1 MLSEQDR
8 VEFAERGV
16 VWLRGAFS
24 PDEAAR
30 MRRRVWARLARAGV
44 TEDDP
49 ATWASAD
56 VTGLSKAIK
65 RDRVF
70 AALGSPVVRAAV
82 DDLLRRD
89 AWDPPREW
97 GAILIHFPSQAR
109 PWVLPAR
116 SWHTDYGWDRDPEP
130 LFGVKVFAFIAE
142 VRPRGGG
149 TLVITGSHRMVAR
162 FAASLPPQQQHYEGH
177 LLGRYLRRDD
187 WFRALSRPGDD
198 HPGRAARFMDRD
210 HHTGGIAVRAAELT
224 GQPGDVVL
232 THPWVLH
239 SGSPNTGSY
248 PRMML
253 TKNVYRRGAS
263 GPPVAERVRPVLIDL
278 GGVLETAG
286 PAGLDRGLPA
296 LPGNRRGTRP
306 DAAVGP

>member
-1 MLSEQDR
+1 MLSERDR
-8 VEFAERGV
+8 AEFAERGV

-24 PDEAAR
+24 PDDAAR
-30 MRRRVWARLARAGV
+30 MRRRVWARLARSGV

-56 VTGLSKAIK
+56 VTGLSRRVR

-70 AALGSPVVRAAV
+70 AALGSPVVRGAV
-82 DDLLRRD
+82 DDLLGQD

-97 GAILIHFPSQAR
+97 GTILVTFPGQGRA
-109 PWVLPAR
+109 WVLPAR
-116 SWHTDYGWDRDPEP
+116 GWHADYGWDRDPEP
-130 LFGVKVFAFIAE
+130 LFGVKVFAFFAG

-149 TLVITGSHRMVAR
+149 TLVITGSHRVVAR
-162 FAASLPPQQQHYEGH
+162 FAALLPPDQPYEGH
-177 LLGRYLRRDD
+177 LLGRYLRCDD

-198 HPGRAARFMDRD
+198 DFGRAARFMDRE
-210 HHTGGIAVRAAELT
+210 HHSDGTAVQVIELT

-239 SGSPNTGSY
+239 SGSPNTGGY

-253 TKNVYRRGAS
+253 TKNLYRRGCF
-263 GPPVAERVRPVLIDL
+263 
-278 GGVLETAG
+278 G
-286 PAGLDRGLPA
+286 PAGG
-296 LPGNRRGTRP
+296 
-306 DAAVGP
+306 

>member
-70 AALGSPVVRAAV
+70 AALGSPVVRGAV

-149 TLVITGSHRMVAR
+149 TVVITGSHRVVAR
-162 FAASLPPQQQHYEGH
+162 FAASLPPQQHYEGH

-198 HPGRAARFMDRD
+198 DPGRAARFMDRE
-210 HHTGGIAVRAAELT
+210 HRTGGIAVRVAELT

-239 SGSPNTGSY
+239 SGSPNTGGY
-248 PRMML
+248 PRMMM
-253 TKNVYRRGAS
+253 TKNLYRRGCFGAAS
-263 GPPVAERVRPVLIDL
+263 G
-278 GGVLETAG
+278 
-286 PAGLDRGLPA
+286 
-296 LPGNRRGTRP
+296 
-306 DAAVGP
+306 